1 MSRPMSAHSE
11 VTAPSPT
18 KMDATVPSFEPWMQ
32 QQQQQQQQ
40 QTWHILRA
48 AAVATISILAAV
60 TSSANYSPTASNTC
74 NLQGSSGLRAPPPLW
89 SADVEGVIYSGR
101 LVGSGRL
108 GQGSIVLVTDQGE
121 VFSYGKGGLDAT
133 AAPFHLSPCS
143 VLDVRPRPCLAFLAG
158 FSMFI

>member
-1 MSRPMSAHSE
+1 MSAHSE

-18 KMDATVPSFEPWMQ
+18 NMDATAPSFELRMQ

-40 QTWHILRA
+40 TRHILRTA
-48 AAVATISILAAV
+48 VVATISILAAV
-60 TSSANYSPTASNTC
+60 TSSATYSPTASNTC

-89 SADVEGVIYSGR
+89 SADIEGVIYSGR

-108 GQGSIVLVTDQGE
+108 GQGSMVLVTDQGE